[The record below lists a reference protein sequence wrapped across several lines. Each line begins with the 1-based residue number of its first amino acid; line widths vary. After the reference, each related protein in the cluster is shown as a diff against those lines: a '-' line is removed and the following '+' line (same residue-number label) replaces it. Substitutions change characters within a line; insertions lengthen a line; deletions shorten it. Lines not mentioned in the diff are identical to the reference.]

1 MMPRFSDFSASHL
14 SAALAALL
22 VSYGSA
28 AVIIYQAALAFEAS
42 QTQIVSWFTSLG
54 LMCGLLTIVLSIRYK
69 APVMIAW
76 CTPGAA
82 VLAGVSG
89 IPMQDAVAG
98 FMVAA
103 GVMWLVSATGWF
115 DRLVRMVPASLVAA
129 MLAGILI
136 NFGSKVFSAMEH
148 QTVLVVMML
157 AVYFLSKIRLP
168 RYGILLMLATGFG
181 YSAWAGLLD
190 TGKLVWQNPALEWV
204 WPGWHVG
211 HIVSVAVPL
220 FIASLATQNVP
231 GMAVLRAY
239 GYQTPARPLV
249 ESSAAATVFTAPLGV
264 FMINLASISAAICM
278 GSDVDKNPDKRY
290 LATVWLGVFYLLV
303 GLAGGIT
310 VSLFNVLPPELL
322 AALAGIAIFG
332 TLQANLSGAWQDD
345 TAREAALVTLLA
357 SASGMT
363 LFGIGSAFWG
373 LVLGLAVYQLH
384 KRTHSR
390 A

>member
-1 MMPRFSDFSASHL
+1 MPRFSDFSAAHL

-28 AVIIYQAALAFEAS
+28 AVIIYQAAIAFGAS
-42 QTQIVSWFTSLG
+42 QSQIVSWFTSLS
-54 LMCGLLTIVLSIRYK
+54 LVCGLLTVVLSIRYK

-89 IPMQDAVAG
+89 IPMADAVAG

-103 GVMWLVSATGWF
+103 AAMWLVSATGWF
-115 DRLVRMVPASLVAA
+115 DRLVRMIPASLVAA

-136 NFGSKVFSAMEH
+136 NFGSKVFAAMEH
-148 QTVLVVMML
+148 QTVLVLMML
-157 AVYFLSKIRLP
+157 AVFFLSKIRLP
-168 RYGILLMLATGFG
+168 RYGILLMLVTGFG
-181 YSAWAGLLD
+181 YAAWAGLLHTD
-190 TGKLVWQNPALEWV
+190 KLVWQNPALEWV
-204 WPGWHVG
+204 WPGWHLG
-211 HIVSVAVPL
+211 HMVSVAVPL

-231 GMAVLRAY
+231 GIAVLRAY
-239 GYQTPARPLV
+239 GYATPARPMV

-264 FMINLASISAAICM
+264 FMVNLAAISASICM
-278 GSDVDKNPDKRY
+278 GGDVDKNPDRRY
-290 LATVWLGVFYLLV
+290 LSTVLLGGLYLLLA
-303 GLAGGIT
+303 LAGGMT

-322 AALAGIAIFG
+322 AALAGIAVFG
-332 TLQANLSGAWQDD
+332 TLQANLSGAWQEE

-363 LFGIGSAFWG
+363 LLGIGSAFWG

-384 KRTHSR
+384 KKTHSR
-390 A
+390 T

>member
-1 MMPRFSDFSASHL
+1 MTRFSDFTAAHL
-14 SAALAALL
+14 SAAVAALL

-28 AVIIYQAALAFEAS
+28 AVIIYQAALAFGAS
-42 QTQIVSWFTSLG
+42 QNQIISWFTSLS
-54 LMCGLLTIVLSIRYK
+54 LMCGILTIVLSIRYK

-98 FMVAA
+98 FIVAA
-103 GVMWLVSATGWF
+103 AAMWIVSATGWF
-115 DRLVRMVPASLVAA
+115 DRLVRMIPASLVAA

-136 NFGSKVFSAMEH
+136 NFGSKVFGAMEH
-148 QTVLVVMML
+148 QTVLVLMML
-157 AVYFLSKIRLP
+157 AVYFLSKIRFP
-168 RYGILLMLATGFG
+168 RYSILLMLATGFG
-181 YSAWAGLLD
+181 YAAWAGLLD
-190 TGKLVWQNPALEWV
+190 TEKLVWQNPSLEWV
-204 WPGWHVG
+204 WPGWHPG
-211 HIVSVAVPL
+211 HIISVSVPL

-239 GYQTPARPLV
+239 GYRTNARPLV
-249 ESSAAATVFTAPLGV
+249 ESSAAATVFTAPFGV
-264 FMINLASISAAICM
+264 FMINLAAISSAICM
-278 GSDVDKNPDKRY
+278 GGDVDKNPDKRY
-290 LATVWLGVFYLLV
+290 LSTVLLGVLYLLIAA
-303 GLAGGIT
+303 AGGIT
-310 VSLFNVLPPELL
+310 VALFNVLPSELL

-373 LVLGLAVYQLH
+373 LVLGLAVYRLH
-384 KRTHSR
+384 KKTHSR